1 VGFFDIINKMYE
13 NWRLESEV
21 NTMWFKSRKNFVIY
35 SFSKDKSKV
44 VRVKI
49 IPSSK
54 TGQYLMALA
63 EDQGN
68 YLSSRLSRCKNMESC
83 LTDMWD
89 ESPRDYGNKPATL
102 MGFIIKDLMKR
113 FIKN

>member
-21 NTMWFKSRKNFVIY
+21 NTMWYKDRKHHVIF
-35 SFSKDKSKV
+35 SFNKGKV

-54 TGQYLMALA
+54 TGQELRNLA
-63 EDQGN
+63 EDLGN
-68 YLSSRLSRCKNMESC
+68 YLTSRLSRCKNMEKC
-83 LTDMWD
+83 LNDMWD
-89 ESPRDYGNKPATL
+89 ESPRDYGNKPATI
-102 MGFIIKDLMKR
+102 MGYIIKDLLRRKLW
-113 FIKN
+113 KV

>member
-1 VGFFDIINKMYE
+1 MYE

-21 NTMWFKSRKNFVIY
+21 NTMWFKNRKNFVIY
-35 SFSKDKSKV
+35 SFSKDMSKI

-83 LTDMWD
+83 LSDMWD
-89 ESPRDYGNKPATL
+89 ESPRDYGNKPATI
-102 MGFIIKDLMKR
+102 MGFIIKDLLRRKLW
-113 FIKN
+113 KVC